1 MAFAASAF
9 VRANSSAAAL
19 DIPGSKRSGTEG
31 GKPASSTAVYR
42 YKVYYR
48 VGVIRVNRVTL
59 LTRTL
64 GKLAWHRTPV
74 IRSCE
79 EGGRHGDGGHGSHGG
94 QGRGGSQ
101 CRA

>member
-19 DIPGSKRSGTEG
+19 DIPGSKRS
-31 GKPASSTAVYR
+31 
-42 YKVYYR
+42 
-48 VGVIRVNRVTL
+48 VGDVTL
-59 LTRTL
+59 LTRTQ